1 MARLRTAFIGCG
13 GIANAHARALSAT
26 GRTELAAFCD
36 IMPERA
42 RAFSDQYTQG
52 KAPTYTEWHE
62 MFKKERLDAVYI
74 CLPPFAHTD
83 EVQVATKHGVH
94 VFIEKP
100 IALDMATAERMVK
113 AVKAA
118 KVKSQ
123 VGFCLRFG
131 GASQEIRRMATSGEA
146 GKPGLF
152 VGRYFCNS
160 IHSAWWRDKSRSG
173 GQVVEQIIHV
183 YDLARFFMGDVAEVF
198 CAMDNLFHR
207 AVRDYTVEDV
217 SACVLRF
224 KNGAIAA
231 ISATNG
237 AIPNQWLSSA
247 EVVFQNRTVYLSDA
261 NNATIHFTDAPF
273 RSRSV
278 VQSENDMM
286 IAESLD
292 FIEAIEKDRETTV
305 PIIEGAKTLEA
316 VLAAGRSA
324 ETGRPVKLG
333 R

>member
-1 MARLRTAFIGCG
+1 VATLRTAIIGCG
-13 GIANAHARALSAT
+13 GIAHAHARALGAS
-26 GRTELAAFCD
+26 GRAQLAAFCD

-42 RAFSDQYTQG
+42 RSFSDQYAQG
-52 KAPTYTEWHE
+52 KAATYGDWHE
-62 MFKKERLDAVYI
+62 MFKKERLDAVYV
-74 CLPPFAHTD
+74 CLPPFAHGD
-83 EVQVATKHGVH
+83 EVQAAARHGVH

-100 IALDMATAERMVK
+100 IALDMETADRMVK

-131 GASQEIRRMATSGEA
+131 GAAQEIRRMAVSGQA

-160 IHSAWWRDKSRSG
+160 PHSAWWRDKSKSG

-183 YDLARFFMGDVAEVF
+183 YDLARFFMGDVGEVF

-207 AVRDYTVEDV
+207 GLRDYTVEDV

-224 KNGAIAA
+224 KNGAMAA

-237 AIPNQWLSSA
+237 AIPGQWLSSA

-278 VQSENDMM
+278 IQSENDMM
-286 IAESLD
+286 LAESLD
-292 FIEAIEKDRETTV
+292 FIEAIEKDRETSV
-305 PIIEGAKTLEA
+305 PMIEGAKTLEV

-324 ETGRPVKLG
+324 ETGRPVRLG